1 MELKEWFGKGIDRL
15 VGRLDRIEEGLAEH
29 PPTSYIVEQIEDRLK
44 SRSKE
49 VRALR
54 DELRAAV
61 EICEASDLFQRALFL
76 TVGIGTKP
84 PKQAN
89 LLQVQ
94 QLRVS
99 GGIQT
104 TLDFWRG
111 VDGLYATP
119 STGAYNMQFGSMPT
133 SGMNSSGS
141 SNGTE
146 IDLPEDEYLVVFAI
160 IPRTRKGSE

>member
-1 MELKEWFGKGIDRL
+1 MELKEWFGKRLDRL
-15 VGRLDRIEEGLAEH
+15 VGRLDHIEKELAER
-29 PPTSYIVEQIEDRLK
+29 PPTSYIVEQIEDRLE
-44 SRSKE
+44 SRNRE

-61 EICEASDLFQRALFL
+61 EICKASDLFQRALFL

-84 PKQAN
+84 TKEAEDRMIQR
-89 LLQVQ
+89 
-94 QLRVS
+94 LRIS

-111 VDGLYATP
+111 TDGLYATP
-119 STGAYNMQFGSMPT
+119 SSSAFTMQFGGMPA
-133 SGMNSSGS
+133 SGMNRSGS
-141 SNGTE
+141 ACGDE

-160 IPRTRKGSE
+160 IPRTKHDE